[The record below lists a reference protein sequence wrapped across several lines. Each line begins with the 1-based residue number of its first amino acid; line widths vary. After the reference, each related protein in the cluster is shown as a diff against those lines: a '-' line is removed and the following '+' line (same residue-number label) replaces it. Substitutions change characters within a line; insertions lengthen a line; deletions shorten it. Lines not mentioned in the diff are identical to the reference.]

1 MADDIIKEARERFY
15 ESQSESD
22 FSRTAA
28 VEDIK
33 FARLGEQWPEKI
45 RATREAE
52 GRPCLTINKLPA
64 FIRQVV
70 NDARQNKPSIVVR
83 PVDNGADKNSADVI
97 NGLVRSIERNSNA
110 DVAYDTAIDHAVSG
124 GFGFI
129 RLNIEWAHDETFA
142 MECRIER
149 VPNPLMVHWDTSSTR
164 FDSADWGY
172 AFVSDF
178 LTPEQFK
185 TRYPKASPVSFDGI
199 EGEEGLTYWHDDE
212 RVRIAEF
219 FQRKEVDHE
228 LLMLEGIDGAIQT
241 IREDTIPNLARAEL
255 EALGIEV
262 GSAKDKEL
270 IGQYMAMMGL
280 TEKRR
285 RTVTAHRVTRR
296 VMSGIEELEEV
307 EDWPGSVIPIV
318 PVWGEEVMIDGR
330 RHFRSMVRDATDPQR
345 MFNFWRSATTE
356 LVALAPRAPFLIE
369 DGAIPESEAEKWETA
384 NTRSHPYLMYKRG
397 QQMPQR
403 QPFAGVPAGAIQEA
417 LSASDDMKAVMSI
430 YDPSL
435 GAKSNETSGKAIM
448 ARQRESDVS
457 NFHFIDNMM
466 RAIGALGRMIVEVI
480 PHVYTEQESIR
491 ILGDDMRE
499 KVAML
504 VRDNPGRMATV
515 QGPDGQMM
523 YDLTVGKYDVTVKSG
538 PSYAT
543 QREETRESLVQIA
556 QAAPETLLIMGDKI
570 VELMDFNGSEEVAER
585 FKAYAAMQGIPV
597 DGVPLPPP
605 PMAPPGM
612 PPGGPPGGPPLQP
625 GAPPGQPIPGQP
637 GVPAPP
643 PNGGAFS

>member
-15 ESQSESD
+15 ESQSEPD

-241 IREDTIPNLARAEL
+241 IAEDTIPNLARAEL

-345 MFNFWRSATTE
+345 MFNFWLSAATE

-403 QPFAGVPAGAIQEA
+403 QTCE
-417 LSASDDMKAVMSI
+417 
-430 YDPSL
+430 
-435 GAKSNETSGKAIM
+435 
-448 ARQRESDVS
+448 
-457 NFHFIDNMM
+457 HF
-466 RAIGALGRMIVEVI
+466 
-480 PHVYTEQESIR
+480 
-491 ILGDDMRE
+491 
-499 KVAML
+499 
-504 VRDNPGRMATV
+504 
-515 QGPDGQMM
+515 
-523 YDLTVGKYDVTVKSG
+523 
-538 PSYAT
+538 
-543 QREETRESLVQIA
+543 QIA
-556 QAAPETLLIMGDKI
+556 
-570 VELMDFNGSEEVAER
+570 
-585 FKAYAAMQGIPV
+585 
-597 DGVPLPPP
+597 
-605 PMAPPGM
+605 PGM
-612 PPGGPPGGPPLQP
+612 PDPR
-625 GAPPGQPIPGQP
+625 PIGT
-637 GVPAPP
+637 A
-643 PNGGAFS
+643 A

>member
-491 ILGDDMRE
+491 ILGDDMKE